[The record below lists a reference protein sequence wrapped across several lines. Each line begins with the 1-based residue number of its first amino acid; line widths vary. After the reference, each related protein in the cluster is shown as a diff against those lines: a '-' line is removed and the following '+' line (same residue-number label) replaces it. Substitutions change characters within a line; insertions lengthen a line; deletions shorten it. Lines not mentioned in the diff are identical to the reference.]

1 MARYSHLKNLQSLT
15 KEDHLIIKN
24 ALTVMKIESL
34 ANQLATELSGGEYQR
49 MLIARAL
56 AQQAA
61 VILLDEP
68 VSHLDLY
75 NQKEIL
81 KLLRELVDERKA
93 TVITVLHD
101 LNAVSTFSDLVVML
115 NEGKIVATGSVAEVL
130 TKEKIKE
137 VYQVD
142 VNLMEN
148 NKRPIILPR
157 WE

>member
-1 MARYSHLKNLQSLT
+1 M
-15 KEDHLIIKN
+15 
-24 ALTVMKIESL
+24 
-34 ANQLATELSGGEYQR
+34 
-49 MLIARAL
+49 
-56 AQQAA
+56 
-61 VILLDEP
+61 DEP

-81 KLLRELVDERKA
+81 KLLRELVDENKA

-115 NEGKIVATGSVAEVL
+115 NEGKIVATGSVGEVL

-142 VNLMEN
+142 VNLIES